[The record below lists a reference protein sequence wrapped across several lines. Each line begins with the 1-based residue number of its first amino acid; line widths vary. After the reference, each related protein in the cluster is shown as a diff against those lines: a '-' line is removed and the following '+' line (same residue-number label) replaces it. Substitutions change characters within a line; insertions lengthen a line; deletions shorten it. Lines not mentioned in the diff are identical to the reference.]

1 MKLGTIFCRA
11 RVNTRFNLTN
21 DFAYAKRTVPNPA
34 PHGVQQQEKQ
44 IMKQLVLFIAV
55 AALVGCSGDKSPV
68 TAGIDSAESGQ
79 SVTDS
84 TETKT
89 TKTDKSSSS
98 KAKEN
103 QLDESGDESES
114 ETKSSSSSK
123 SKSSSSKAKSS
134 SSREP
139 EADTGASEA
148 DISASEPEGD
158 TRSSSSSK
166 EAKGSPSDA
175 KGSSGKVTASS
186 SSKEVESSSDTG
198 EPEYCRRAKDTL
210 EAIYPFHPEI
220 WLDDRLTDEE
230 KLSRNGH
237 QDIVCFDGYCHTV
250 GYYEAI
256 PKIHDMAI
264 GGTVTGF
271 DAYYES
277 ALTLSRKLFLVA
289 VNEFYGISKEEADT
303 TCSAFTSEKDAHAV
317 KYSVYLPYCNDTL
330 HVRFPDSI
338 AVSSYSSLLSCL
350 EPLNATGLPLRCSR
364 VTAACEL
371 YNIPSWRD
379 KGYL

>member
-34 PHGVQQQEKQ
+34 PHGVRQQEKQ

-84 TETKT
+84 TETKA

-103 QLDESGDESES
+103 QLDESGDESER

-139 EADTGASEA
+139 ETDTGASEPDTA
-148 DISASEPEGD
+148 ASELEGY
-158 TRSSSSSK
+158 TQSSSAQQPRPQSSEPATSSSSPA
-166 EAKGSPSDA
+166 EQQEP
-175 KGSSGKVTASS
+175 VSS
-186 SSKEVESSSDTG
+186 SSEPVLTASMLESFRPNCLYLFTQQQEFYASHLGQNGIEIIDDARVDEVCEYYRSKIEGNTSFHKTDHV
-198 EPEYCRRAKDTL
+198 EYCLQQVAEEYPRYWERTL
-210 EAIYPFHPEI
+210 EGTEKTLKQRC
-220 WLDDRLTDEE
+220 LD
-230 KLSRNGH
+230 KLA
-237 QDIVCFDGYCHTV
+237 
-250 GYYEAI
+250 E
-256 PKIHDMAI
+256 
-264 GGTVTGF
+264 
-271 DAYYES
+271 
-277 ALTLSRKLFLVA
+277 
-289 VNEFYGISKEEADT
+289 
-303 TCSAFTSEKDAHAV
+303 
-317 KYSVYLPYCNDTL
+317 
-330 HVRFPDSI
+330 
-338 AVSSYSSLLSCL
+338 
-350 EPLNATGLPLRCSR
+350 
-364 VTAACEL
+364 
-371 YNIPSWRD
+371 
-379 KGYL
+379 

>member
-1 MKLGTIFCRA
+1 MRGLEEAAAIYALICHYRLILSFLRRRESPICRA

-84 TETKT
+84 TETKA

-139 EADTGASEA
+139 EADTGASEPDTA
-148 DISASEPEGD
+148 ASELEGNTSFHKTD
-158 TRSSSSSK
+158 H
-166 EAKGSPSDA
+166 
-175 KGSSGKVTASS
+175 V
-186 SSKEVESSSDTG
+186 
-198 EPEYCRRAKDTL
+198 EYCLQQVAEEYPRYWERTL
-210 EAIYPFHPEI
+210 EGTEKTLKQRC
-220 WLDDRLTDEE
+220 LD
-230 KLSRNGH
+230 KLA
-237 QDIVCFDGYCHTV
+237 
-250 GYYEAI
+250 E
-256 PKIHDMAI
+256 
-264 GGTVTGF
+264 
-271 DAYYES
+271 
-277 ALTLSRKLFLVA
+277 
-289 VNEFYGISKEEADT
+289 
-303 TCSAFTSEKDAHAV
+303 
-317 KYSVYLPYCNDTL
+317 
-330 HVRFPDSI
+330 
-338 AVSSYSSLLSCL
+338 
-350 EPLNATGLPLRCSR
+350 
-364 VTAACEL
+364 
-371 YNIPSWRD
+371 
-379 KGYL
+379 